1 MNVLVNSLRTFV
13 RSSNIDPATDLV
25 SMHLK
30 TEAGPEAGDA
40 DRRLPAAARLLP
52 HLPPAGPAP
61 CPAPWWSRADVSP
74 FPALL
79 ASPQTALLNIVKL

>member
-1 MNVLVNSLRTFV
+1 MEEADDGKVTCPVTEYLLFYILTYY
-13 RSSNIDPATDLV
+13 L
-25 SMHLK
+25 HLK

-79 ASPQTALLNIVKL
+79 ASPQTALLNYC